1 MIIACK
7 HLKGINTG
15 EGEELAQGEETDP
28 GIMGEIKTGEGRW
41 VSWQSS
47 SRGVTF
53 CEFFLKYERGLSCF
67 GEDEPQEVLWVCLL
81 KQPGREE

>member
-28 GIMGEIKTGEGRW
+28 GIMGEIKKG
-41 VSWQSS
+41 S
-47 SRGVTF
+47 
-53 CEFFLKYERGLSCF
+53 
-67 GEDEPQEVLWVCLL
+67 ED
-81 KQPGREE
+81 G

>member
-15 EGEELAQGEETDP
+15 EGEELAEGEETDP
-28 GIMGEIKTGEGRW
+28 GIMGEIKWGREDG

-47 SRGVTF
+47 GRGVTF
-53 CEFFLKYERGLSCF
+53 FEKSERGLSY
-67 GEDEPQEVLWVCLL
+67 
-81 KQPGREE
+81 

>member
-28 GIMGEIKTGEGRW
+28 GIMGEIKWGQG
-41 VSWQSS
+41 
-47 SRGVTF
+47 
-53 CEFFLKYERGLSCF
+53 
-67 GEDEPQEVLWVCLL
+67 
-81 KQPGREE
+81 